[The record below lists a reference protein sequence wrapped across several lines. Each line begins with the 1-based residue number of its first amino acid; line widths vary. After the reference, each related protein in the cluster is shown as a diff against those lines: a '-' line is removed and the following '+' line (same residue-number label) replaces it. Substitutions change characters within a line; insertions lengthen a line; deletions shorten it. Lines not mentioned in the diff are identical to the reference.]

1 MRSRLALPLAT
12 LAGILALG
20 AQFVA
25 FSPPLPRAGEYFLT
39 QLAQSLV
46 GFVSLPLAGFLAVA
60 LGYFTRA
67 HIAVI
72 GLAMVAVFPA
82 IAVYE
87 MTRFRGSHNLIP
99 FELAIIAVCAV
110 PLMLAAWFGR
120 RLARRAD
127 RGPRPPD
134 EAPVA

>member
-39 QLAQSLV
+39 RLAQSLV
-46 GFVSLPLAGFLAVA
+46 GIVSLPLAGFMAATFGL
-60 LGYFTRA
+60 LTRA
-67 HIAVI
+67 HVALI

-87 MTRFRGSHNLIP
+87 ATRFRGSHNLMP
-99 FELAIIAVCAV
+99 FEFAMIAVCAV
-110 PLMLAAWFGR
+110 PLVLAAWIGR
-120 RLARRAD
+120 RLARRAG
-127 RGPRPPD
+127 RGSPPSD